1 MICSHCGAD
10 NTDDAVECT
19 QCGEPLKSAAD
30 KNVKKKSNAAY
41 RIRKISVE
49 NVDSHNNPGRRKATE
64 NTLEDMT
71 AQLPEL
77 TRNEKIATVEDTLD
91 LSGFHLEEVEL
102 KEMDLEDSDRLD
114 LEKVVPVSAKDS
126 GNRNYGGLKPP
137 GKGKKALWVIMGAIF
152 IVIIA
157 AVVIFTFLWKKPK
170 KDYAD
175 IILEGNRYYREAN
188 YGKAEDT
195 YFKALEMNPEGAEGY
210 FCLSD
215 VYIAM
220 NDTQRAVEILEQGYE
235 RTGSEQLLEKAGELT
250 GDKNISESGGET
262 TLPEDTVQTKNLPT
276 DNAVAKPSG
285 ESALPANASNVI
297 VWSLEPSIVADNIMP
312 VLGCTP
318 EEDIYATDVS
328 MIVQNGL
335 AGLVNISG
343 QIVLEP
349 QYRYILKC
357 SGQLYAVMPD
367 GSSRLLNEDYT
378 LNEDGSHNHSQFSYS
393 YLWDDSQKTVFRMIH
408 NAEGTTVE
416 ENPFQMGENMLV
428 PVIAG
433 TRESFSLDHPKYALA
448 SSQGLCTDFIYE
460 NTGKSSWEGMI
471 AVLRDGK
478 WGFCNSKGEEVIPC
492 EYDGAE
498 YVDVAAQEG
507 LSYTQA
513 EPYGY
518 SGGYA
523 AVKKDGLW
531 GFLDKNGNIAVPF
544 VFDEA
549 RPVQGENAWVKY
561 QGKWGKVSLAGNG
574 GQTTGTQESQ
584 SGEAAPAQ
592 DVNIPQTAMDV
603 PTKDTGNIQN

>member
-10 NTDDAVECT
+10 NTDDAVKCT

-30 KNVKKKSNAAY
+30 KNVKKKSNAAS

-49 NVDSHNNPGRRKATE
+49 NVDSHSNPGRRKATE
-64 NTLEDMT
+64 DTLEDMT

-77 TRNEKIATVEDTLD
+77 TRNEKTATVEDTLD
-91 LSGFHLEEVEL
+91 LSGFHLEEIEL

-114 LEKVVPVSAKDS
+114 LEKVVPASAQDS
-126 GNRNYGGLKPP
+126 GGGNYGSPKP
-137 GKGKKALWVIMGAIF
+137 GKGKKALWIIMGVIF

-157 AVVIFTFLWKKPK
+157 AAVIFIYLWKNPK

-210 FCLSD
+210 FCLAD

-235 RTGSEQLLEKAGELT
+235 RTGSEQLLEKVSELT
-250 GDKNISESGGET
+250 GDKNTSESGGET
-262 TLPEDTVQTKNLPT
+262 ALPKDSAQTESLPA
-276 DNAVAKPSG
+276 DSPGAVSSG

-297 VWSLEPSIVADNIMP
+297 VWSLEPSVVADNIMP

-335 AGLVNISG
+335 AGLVNSGG

-367 GSSRLLNEDYT
+367 GSSRLLNGDYT
-378 LNEDGSHNHSQFSYS
+378 INEDGSHNHSQLSYS
-393 YLWDDSQKTVFRMIH
+393 YLWDDSQKAVFRMIH

-416 ENPFQMGENMLV
+416 EAPFQMGENMLV

-433 TRESFSLDHPKYALA
+433 IRESFSLDHPKYALA
-448 SSQGLCTDFIYE
+448 SSQGLCTDFIYD
-460 NTGKSSWEGMI
+460 NTGKCSWEGMI

-498 YVDVAAQEG
+498 YVDASAAKEG
-507 LSYTQA
+507 LNYTQA
-513 EPYGY
+513 APYGY

-561 QGKWGKVSLAGNG
+561 QGKWGKVSLAGNS
-574 GQTTGTQESQ
+574 GQTTDPPEAQ

-592 DVNIPQTAMDV
+592 ESNMPQPAMDA
-603 PTKDTGNIQN
+603 PTKDTGNIQ